1 MRSIII
7 DQGADDSLHR
17 AERALQWILS
27 EGQGVLLVFVVVYG
41 DGSDA
46 DGEWLKLTRG
56 LLSLEQ
62 PVYGIAIGAMSD
74 ASLALLE
81 ACDCVFSSLPQPT
94 ACRLLHPVEIATVC
108 EIIGTETSGMGFQE
122 IKAGRAQENHR
133 QPFVISVWTYSGY
146 PAFQV
151 LETNTNASPP
161 QAKSKH
167 LQCSLF

>member
-1 MRSIII
+1 MDAPQVRSIII

-122 IKAGRAQENHR
+122 IKVVKERLRLRKLRTRFPALAKDESAGAE
-133 QPFVISVWTYSGY
+133 G
-146 PAFQV
+146 
-151 LETNTNASPP
+151 LERC
-161 QAKSKH
+161 
-167 LQCSLF
+167 LIFL